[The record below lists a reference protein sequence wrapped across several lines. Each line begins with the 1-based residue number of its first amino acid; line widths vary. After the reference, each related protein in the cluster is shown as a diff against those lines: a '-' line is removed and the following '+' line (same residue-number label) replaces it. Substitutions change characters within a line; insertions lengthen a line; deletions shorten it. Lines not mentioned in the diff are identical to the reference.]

1 MRLLFVRHAPTAWNR
16 EGRYQGRTDVPIDDA
31 GVREARRTAD
41 TLRGLAVDLVVTSPL
56 RRAVDTAEVIAAA
69 LGGVRRLVDDR
80 LVEVAFG
87 DWEGLTQ
94 EEIRAR
100 WPAAL
105 RAWKRA
111 PQSTRFP
118 GGESL
123 RDAEER
129 LRDFLRSPPWR
140 GEELVRCVVAI
151 SHAGPIRLAR
161 LLAERRP
168 LTHFRA
174 VPVATGVAQDFRWSA
189 GEGLA
194 PAHPSSSRQDM
205 P

>member
-1 MRLLFVRHAPTAWNR
+1 MRLLFVRHAPTAWNLD
-16 EGRYQGRTDVPIDDA
+16 GRYQGRTDTPVGEA
-31 GVREARRTAD
+31 GAGEARRIAEA
-41 TLRGLAVDLVVTSPL
+41 LRGSDVDLVVTSPL
-56 RRAVDTAEVIAAA
+56 RRAIDTAEVIAAA
-69 LGGVRRLVDDR
+69 LGGVRSVVDDR
-80 LVEVAFG
+80 LVEIAFG

-94 EEIRAR
+94 DEIRAR
-100 WPAAL
+100 WPAVL

-129 LRDFLRSPPWR
+129 VRDFLRTPPWR
-140 GEELVRCVVAI
+140 GEELVRGVVAV

-168 LTHFRA
+168 LAQFRE
-174 VPVATGVAQDFRWSA
+174 VPVATGTAQEFRWNA
-189 GEGLA
+189 TEGLA
-194 PAHPSSSRQDM
+194 PHHSSPPPQDM

>member
-1 MRLLFVRHAPTAWNR
+1 MRLLFVRHAPTAWNLD
-16 EGRYQGRTDVPIDDA
+16 GRYQGRTDTPVGAVGA
-31 GVREARRTAD
+31 GAARRIAEA
-41 TLRGLAVDLVVTSPL
+41 LRGTDVDLVVTSPL
-56 RRAVDTAEVIAAA
+56 RRAIDTAEVIAAA
-69 LGGVRRLVDDR
+69 LGGVRSVVDDR
-80 LVEVAFG
+80 LVEIAFG

-94 EEIRAR
+94 DEIRVR

-129 LRDFLRSPPWR
+129 VRDFLRTPPWR
-140 GEELVRCVVAI
+140 GEKLVRGVVAV

-168 LTHFRA
+168 LAQFRE
-174 VPVATGVAQDFRWSA
+174 VPVATVTAQEFRWSA
-189 GEGLA
+189 SEGLA
-194 PAHPSSSRQDM
+194 PHHSSPPPQDM

>member
-1 MRLLFVRHAPTAWNR
+1 MRLLFVRHAPTVWNR
-16 EGRYQGRTDVPIDDA
+16 EGRYQGRTDVPIDEP
-31 GVREARRTAD
+31 GVCEALRIAD
-41 TLRGLAVDLVVTSPL
+41 RLRGLEVDLVVTSPL
-56 RRAVDTAEVIAAA
+56 RRAIDTAEVIATA

-94 EEIRAR
+94 EEVRAR
-100 WPAAL
+100 WPSAL
-105 RAWKRA
+105 RAWKRT

-118 GGESL
+118 GGETL
-123 RDAEER
+123 GEAQER
-129 LRDFLRSPPWR
+129 LRDFLRSPPW
-140 GEELVRCVVAI
+140 GSEGLVRCVVAI

-168 LTHFRA
+168 LAHFRT

-194 PAHPSSSRQDM
+194 PIPPSHSPQDL

>member
-1 MRLLFVRHAPTAWNR
+1 MHLLFVRHAPTAWNR
-16 EGRYQGRTDVPIDDA
+16 QGRYQGRTDIPIDEP
-31 GVREARRTAD
+31 GLREARRTAD
-41 TLRGLAVDLVVTSPL
+41 TLRGIDVDLVVTSPL
-56 RRAVDTAEVIAAA
+56 RRAFDTAEVIAVA

-100 WPAAL
+100 WPSAL
-105 RAWKRA
+105 REWKRA

-168 LTHFRA
+168 LAHFRA
-174 VPVATGVAQDFRWSA
+174 VPVASGVAQEFRWSA
-189 GEGLA
+189 SEGLA
-194 PAHPSSSRQDM
+194 PHHQSVQSQDI

>member
-16 EGRYQGRTDVPIDDA
+16 EGRYQGRTDVPIDDT

-41 TLRGLAVDLVVTSPL
+41 RLRGIDVDLVVTSPL

-69 LGGVRRLVDDR
+69 LGGVPRLVDDR

-94 EEIRAR
+94 EEVRAR
-100 WPAAL
+100 WPSAL

-111 PQSTRFP
+111 PQSIQFP

-123 RDAEER
+123 HDAEGR
-129 LRDFLRSPPWR
+129 VRDFLRAPPWR
-140 GEELVRCVVAI
+140 GQGHVRTVVAV
-151 SHAGPIRLAR
+151 SHAGTIRLAR

-168 LTHFRA
+168 LAHFRG
-174 VPVATGVAQDFRWSA
+174 VPVASGAAQEFRWSA
-189 GEGLA
+189 SAGLA
-194 PAHPSSSRQDM
+194 PTHPSLSPQDM